1 MAGKT
6 VCLVCETENEPDS
19 LYCRQCGTP
28 LRRVDGGRD
37 MAERM
42 EQLGRQIAEL
52 PEAIQGRV
60 VDTMFQFLRMME
72 EGGMGKDDE

>member
-1 MAGKT
+1 
-6 VCLVCETENEPDS
+6 
-19 LYCRQCGTP
+19 
-28 LRRVDGGRD
+28 